1 MNVTRQEKLKS
12 LIRRLEASATPSAS
26 PRDAERVMK
35 DIIDD
40 LLSGDGYTIELVNH
54 KGLDI
59 GFDFIARKEA
69 SSTSKADEI
78 AIQYKH
84 YRQGAVGVD
93 SVQRVLGAAVTTGF
107 SHTMLVT
114 NSRFT
119 YAARES
125 LRRNT
130 PVGIELIDLDSL
142 RSWVSR
148 LEQIPTVDVSQI
160 NIIRRELSRQ
170 LVGLIVKNPRYL
182 DEIEWR
188 EMERLLTEVFEG
200 LGFEA
205 RLTPGSKDGGKD
217 IILTCEIASTMHT
230 YYVEVKHWRS
240 GQRVGGGAI
249 SDFLNIIVNEKIS
262 GGLYLSTYGFCSNAI
277 ESLTEFQRQNL
288 RFGTERK
295 IVALCK
301 SYVKVTSG
309 IWSPEIDLPDLLYDG
324 AL

>member
-1 MNVTRQEKLKS
+1 
-12 LIRRLEASATPSAS
+12 
-26 PRDAERVMK
+26 MK
-35 DIIDD
+35 EILDD
-40 LLSGDGYTIELVNH
+40 LLSEEGYIIEFANNN
-54 KGLDI
+54 GLDSGI
-59 GFDFIARKEA
+59 DFIARKGA

-78 AIQYKH
+78 SIEYKH
-84 YRQGAVGVD
+84 YRQSAVGVD
-93 SVQRVLGAAVTTGF
+93 SVRRVLGVAMSAGF
-107 SHTMLVT
+107 SRTMLVT

-125 LRRNT
+125 LRRTT

-148 LEQIPTVDVSQI
+148 LEQIPTIDFSQI
-160 NIIRRELSRQ
+160 NIIRRELSQ
-170 LVGLIVKNPRYL
+170 KLVGLIAKNPRYL

-217 IILTCEIASTMHT
+217 IILTCEIASKMHT

-240 GQRVGGGAI
+240 GQRVGNGAI

-277 ESLTEFQRQNL
+277 ESLTEFQRQTL

-301 SYVKVTSG
+301 SYVKATSG
-309 IWSPEIDLPDLLYDG
+309 IWSPEMDLPDLLYDG

>member
-1 MNVTRQEKLKS
+1 MDSNRREELKA

-26 PRDAERVMK
+26 PQDAEKMMGE
-35 DIIDD
+35 ILGS
-40 LLSGDGYTIELVNH
+40 LLTEDGYTIESVGH
-54 KGLDI
+54 QRDI
-59 GFDFIARKEA
+59 GVDFIARKGTPGDQE
-69 SSTSKADEI
+69 ADEI
-78 AIQYKH
+78 AIEYKH
-84 YRQGAVGVD
+84 YRQGAVGTDAVH
-93 SVQRVLGAAVTTGF
+93 RVLGAAVSAGI
-107 SHTMLVT
+107 SRAMLVT
-114 NSRFT
+114 NARFT
-119 YAARES
+119 YAAREA
-125 LRRNT
+125 LRRST

-148 LEQIPTVDVSQI
+148 LEQIPAVDVSLV
-160 NIIRRELSRQ
+160 NLIRRELSRK
-170 LVGLIVKNPRYL
+170 LISLIVRNPRYL

-217 IILTCEIASTMHT
+217 IVLTCQVASKTHT

-240 GQRVGGGAI
+240 GQRVGAGAI
-249 SDFLNIIVNEKIS
+249 SEFLNVIVNEQIS

-277 ESLTEFQRQNL
+277 ESLTEVQRQTL
-288 RFGTERK
+288 RFGTESK
-295 IVALCK
+295 IAALCK

-309 IWSPEIDLPDLLYDG
+309 IWSPEMALPEILYDG